1 MKECFS
7 LKILILFPKT
17 FQLLKKK
24 KTENKLIIVAQVFLF
39 YHYYKQETPLS
50 AD

>member
-17 FQLLKKK
+17 LQLLKKNP
-24 KTENKLIIVAQVFLF
+24 ENKLIIVAQLFLF
-39 YHYYKQETPLS
+39 YHYYKQETPLP